1 MAARTVGGVLAT
13 VAVLGSSFVV
23 ARALR
28 VRLSVGP
35 WGRHWTRR
43 GQQGDTLLVALGDS
57 LTVGTGSSHPDTSW
71 LGRYVAHVESHTGR
85 SLKVDNRAV
94 YGARIGDL
102 VATQLPLPP
111 DAAMVTLCIG
121 SNDAGRTDPEQF
133 RRDLEQVCAQL
144 PPGSL
149 VGDVPEFQWGGRVDA
164 AAELARV
171 VREVVA
177 GFPDLVLATVEAH
190 TVDTSVLTELAGDF
204 FHPGDPGH
212 RRIAAAFVEAYEALP
227 ASGAVDDAAH
237 ETGPRA
243 RPTTGPAQTVL
254 SRAL

>member
-1 MAARTVGGVLAT
+1 MGTLSQTAGRTLTAAAVLAP
-13 VAVLGSSFVV
+13 AVVV

-35 WGRHWTRR
+35 WGRHWARR
-43 GQQGDTLLVALGDS
+43 AQHGDTLLVALGDS
-57 LTVGTGSSHPDTSW
+57 LTVGTGSSRPRTSW
-71 LGRYVAHVESHTGR
+71 LGLFVAHVEAHTGSSVR
-85 SLKVDNRAV
+85 VDNRAV
-94 YGARIGDL
+94 YGARLRDVI
-102 VATQLPLPP
+102 ATQLPLPA

-133 RRDLEQVCAQL
+133 RRDLMHVCAQL

-164 AAELARV
+164 AASLARI

-177 GFPDLVLATVEAH
+177 GFPDLVLAPVERH
-190 TVDTSVLTELAGDF
+190 TVDTKIFTELAGDF

-212 RRIAAAFVEAYEALP
+212 RKIAAAFIEAYD
-227 ASGAVDDAAH
+227 ASPVSATDLTRVSGQ
-237 ETGPRA
+237 RY
-243 RPTTGPAQTVL
+243 
-254 SRAL
+254 